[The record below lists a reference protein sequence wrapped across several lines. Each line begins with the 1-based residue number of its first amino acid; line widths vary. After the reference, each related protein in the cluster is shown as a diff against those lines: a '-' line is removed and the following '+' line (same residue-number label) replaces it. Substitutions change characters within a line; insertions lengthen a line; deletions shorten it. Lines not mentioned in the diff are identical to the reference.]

1 LKAASSK
8 AAEIIRGAC
17 PTERPETVTGRM
29 AAMEKRMEAMLQA
42 IKTVRPA
49 MDAFYETLTDEQKAR
64 LNNGRYHRRWHWHD
78 RW

>member
-1 LKAASSK
+1 
-8 AAEIIRGAC
+8 
-17 PTERPETVTGRM
+17 
-29 AAMEKRMEAMLQA
+29 MEAMLQA